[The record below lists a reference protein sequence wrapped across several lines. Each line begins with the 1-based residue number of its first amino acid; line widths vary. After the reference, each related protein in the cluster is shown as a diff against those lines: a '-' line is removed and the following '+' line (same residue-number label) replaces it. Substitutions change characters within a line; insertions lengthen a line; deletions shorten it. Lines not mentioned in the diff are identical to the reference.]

1 MTPDSRRSN
10 QKPFAP
16 RSRPLSDEPTLRD
29 LRTESASKR
38 LLPWMGLIL
47 FCTGAVFH
55 AGRLVE
61 RLDPQP
67 QHKPAL
73 ISGLLTANAAGT
85 VATVASPASLAPS
98 AHEPSPE
105 KQQADAEALRKLMAE
120 RDQAQEAARVA
131 WQKQVEAE
139 VAAQIARMGEE
150 SSQQKQLEADEIAQR
165 ATQAAAEAEA
175 KARELEVQLATKTVE
190 LQEARLRAENEWL
203 RLELERE
210 RAGRREGKALAKAP
224 GEAPADSEGTGPESE
239 PPSLSPTAVG
249 EPLASPE
256 PAQPPSGSEPSP
268 PSSEPSLASETGAG
282 RP

>member
-16 RSRPLSDEPTLRD
+16 RSRPLPDEPTLREH
-29 LRTESASKR
+29 RTEPASKR
-38 LLPWMGLIL
+38 LLPWMGFIL
-47 FCTGAVFH
+47 FCTGTVFQ

-67 QHKPAL
+67 QHKPPF
-73 ISGLLTANAAGT
+73 ISGLLTANAAGNA
-85 VATVASPASLAPS
+85 VAPTAAVPA

-105 KQQADAEALRKLMAE
+105 KQQAEAEALRKLMAE

-139 VAAQIARMGEE
+139 VAAQIARIGEE

-165 ATQAAAEAEA
+165 ATQAAADAEA
-175 KARELEVQLATKTVE
+175 KARELEIQLATKTVE

-203 RLELERE
+203 RAELERE
-210 RAGRREGKALAKAP
+210 RASRQEGKELAKAA

-239 PPSLSPTAVG
+239 PLSLSPTAES
-249 EPLASPE
+249 EPSASPE
-256 PAQPPSGSEPSP
+256 PAPLPSGSEPAA
-268 PSSEPSLASETGAG
+268 PSSEPPLASETGSG

>member
-10 QKPFAP
+10 PKPFAP
-16 RSRPLSDEPTLRD
+16 RSRPLPDEPTLRD
-29 LRTESASKR
+29 LRTEPASKR

-47 FCTGAVFH
+47 FCTGAVFQ

-73 ISGLLTANAAGT
+73 ISGLLAANAVG
-85 VATVASPASLAPS
+85 TVASPASPAP
-98 AHEPSPE
+98 AVHEPSPE
-105 KQQADAEALRKLMAE
+105 KQQADAEALRKLLAE

-165 ATQAAAEAEA
+165 ATQAASEAEA

-203 RLELERE
+203 RAELERE
-210 RAGRREGKALAKAP
+210 RASRQEGKELAKAA
-224 GEAPADSEGTGPESE
+224 GDVPADREGTGPESE
-239 PPSLSPTAVG
+239 PPSLSPAAVG

-256 PAQPPSGSEPSP
+256 PAQPPSGSEPPP
-268 PSSEPSLASETGAG
+268 PSSESPRPSETRAG
-282 RP
+282 PP